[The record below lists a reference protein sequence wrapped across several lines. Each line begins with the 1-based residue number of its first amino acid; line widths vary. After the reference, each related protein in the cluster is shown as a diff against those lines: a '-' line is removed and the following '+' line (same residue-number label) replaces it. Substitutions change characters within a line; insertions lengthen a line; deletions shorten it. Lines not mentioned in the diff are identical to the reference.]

1 MDFGFSIKLSDDNTK
16 VAKEQL
22 EKEKLRIL
30 RLWGSKA
37 VEKSVDAISGNAGIQ
52 SAVDT
57 GRLRASISYIL
68 PDGEKGDSGL
78 ITTNQQVGDK
88 LSGKADKDSVFVGSN
103 VEYAIY
109 VHEGTKGM
117 AGRPFLRLGI
127 DNMKEDAQEM
137 AERVLKGEI

>member
-1 MDFGFSIKLSDDNTK
+1 MDLEFNIKLSDVNIK
-16 VAKEQL
+16 AVKEEL
-22 EKEKLRIL
+22 EKDKLKIL

-68 PDGEKGDSGL
+68 PDGEQGSKEDDSE
-78 ITTNQQVGDK
+78 NQHAGDK

-109 VHEGTKGM
+109 VHEGAKKM
-117 AGRPFLRLGI
+117 PARPFLRLGI
-127 DNMKEDAQEM
+127 DNMKEDAEEM

>member
-1 MDFGFSIKLSDDNTK
+1 MDFGFSIKLSDVNVK
-16 VAKEQL
+16 VVKEEL
-22 EKEKLRIL
+22 EKDKLKIL

-68 PDGEKGDSGL
+68 PDGTKGDSGL
-78 ITTNQQVGDK
+78 TTSNQQFNDK
-88 LSGKADKDSVFVGSN
+88 LSGKSEENTLIVGSN
-103 VEYAIY
+103 VDYAIY
-109 VHEGTKGM
+109 VHEGTEKM
-117 AGRPFLRLGI
+117 PARPFLRLGI
-127 DNMKEDAQEM
+127 DNMKEDAEEM

>member
-30 RLWGSKA
+30 RLWGSRA
-37 VEKSVDAISGNAGIQ
+37 VGKSVDAITGNAGIP
-52 SAVDT
+52 SAVNT

-68 PDGEKGDSGL
+68 PDGEQGSKEDSSE
-78 ITTNQQVGDK
+78 NQHAGDK

-127 DNMKEDAQEM
+127 DNMKEDAEEI